1 LLIKSTLIA
10 KKHWKEAMN
19 NKVCLAFI
27 VTPLVLA
34 GCSKAPDCS
43 NPDSLSV
50 VNQIVVDAAKR
61 AAASMGQ
68 NESLLAHT
76 KFDLTVIRTTAHDE
90 TTGKFS
96 CEATLSSALTSE
108 EKKVFSTNSDAGQ
121 MLVRVIRGIDF
132 DGATMSGPI
141 AYTVQQTDDK
151 KSVYAEVDNSMAD
164 LVSSRVMAANIAN
177 SRTNQAAVAAQAAT
191 SKQVTITGTI
201 EAGTSVVSI
210 FDESGNGYSA
220 PADTDMAKKIFA
232 SCQVGDICTIVG
244 TAADDQF
251 DSVILVSKSA
261 DTK

>member
-1 LLIKSTLIA
+1 
-10 KKHWKEAMN
+10 MN
-19 NKVCLAFI
+19 NKICLAFI
-27 VTPLVLA
+27 VSPLVLA

-50 VNQIVVDAAKR
+50 VNQIVVDTAKR

-76 KFDLTVIRTTAHDE
+76 KFDLTAIRTTAHDE
-90 TTGKFS
+90 TTSKFS

-108 EKKVFSTNSDAGQ
+108 EKKVFSTNGDASQ
-121 MLVRVIRGIDF
+121 MLLRVIRGIDF
-132 DGATMSGPI
+132 DGTTMSGPI

-177 SRTNQAAVAAQAAT
+177 SRANQAAAALAPAAAQTAT

-201 EAGTSVVSI
+201 EAGTSMVSI

-220 PADTDMAKKIFA
+220 PTDTDMAKKIFA
-232 SCQVGDICTIVG
+232 SCQVGDTCTIVG
-244 TAADDQF
+244 TATDDQF
-251 DSVILVSKSA
+251 DSIILVSKSA
-261 DTK
+261 VAK